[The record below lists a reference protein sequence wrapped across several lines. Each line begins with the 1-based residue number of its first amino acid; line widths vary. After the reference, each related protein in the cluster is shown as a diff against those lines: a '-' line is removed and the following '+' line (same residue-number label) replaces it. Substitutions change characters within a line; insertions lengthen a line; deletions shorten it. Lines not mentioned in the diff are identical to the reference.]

1 MHLTIARAFLL
12 PLFFIILFGIFGAPL
27 SASAQP
33 PPFSN
38 SSIEIGDGGFGG
50 SINIGG
56 FCIGGNSSGDFSL
69 SNNPAACTRLGGI
82 FGTIFS
88 IINDFLVPTIFA
100 LAFIVFLWGVF
111 KAYILNGGNEDER
124 AKGHQLILWGLIGF
138 AVMVSIWGLVNVVTN
153 TFDLGGGV
161 APPPPSLSF

>member
-1 MHLTIARAFLL
+1 MLSLTFRA
-12 PLFFIILFGIFGAPL
+12 LFISLCSVALFGALFSPSFAAL
-27 SASAQP
+27 
-33 PPFSN
+33 PFSDT
-38 SSIEIGDGGFGG
+38 SINIGDGGFGG
-50 SINIGG
+50 SLNIGG

-69 SNNPAACTRLGGI
+69 SSNPAACSRIGGV

-88 IINDFLVPTIFA
+88 IINDMLVPTIFA

-111 KAYILNGGNEDER
+111 TAYILNGGDTEKR

-138 AVMVSIWGLVNVVTN
+138 AVMVSIWGLVNVLTN
-153 TFDLGGGV
+153 TFDLDGGS